1 MKNKKEKL
9 MIDLYQI
16 GVLKFGSFVLKSGLT
31 SPFYIDLRILI
42 SYPKIL
48 RNVAMV
54 YKEILEQLSFD
65 RMMAVPYTAIPIATA
80 ISLLNKKP
88 LIYSRK
94 EVKTY
99 GIKRPVE
106 GEYQKG
112 ERVVL
117 IDDMITTGGSKLE
130 TIKLIENLGLKVKD
144 VVVLFDRLQGG
155 KEELKKEGYF
165 LHSAFTIIDWLMVL
179 KKNNKIDENKHQELL
194 NYLARK
200 QSR

>member
-1 MKNKKEKL
+1 MRNKKERL

-16 GVLKFGSFVLKSGLT
+16 GVLKFGRFVLKSGLT

-42 SYPKIL
+42 SYPNL
-48 RNVAMV
+48 LQEVALV
-54 YKEILEQLSFD
+54 YKEILDGLSFD

-94 EVKTY
+94 EIKTY

-112 ERVVL
+112 ERIVL

-130 TIKLIENLGLKVKD
+130 TIKLIENLGLTVKD

-155 KEELKKEGYF
+155 KEELKKAGYL
-165 LHSAFTIIDWLMVL
+165 LHSAFTIIDWVFTL
-179 KKNNKIDENKHQELL
+179 KKEKKIDENKYQEVL
-194 NYLARK
+194 NYLGIK